1 LAGYN
6 IRPQSD
12 RARPDCGLEAESMS
26 RQGIILSLALSIL
39 PTAAGATENLLDSQS
54 PYWEAGPRDTKLSQ
68 ACSLG
73 RFNERQMGRYVVRL
87 HAKTGGGAA
96 VLGVAKG
103 TGLNLW
109 DPDKL
114 AVVSEDYMFRQ
125 DGTSACEVFVGGRK
139 TLLPGQTPPGQPP
152 AGQTPTTPS
161 TPTPP
166 IPPPATPTPAQP
178 TVPGASP
185 KNGPPT

>member
-1 LAGYN
+1 
-6 IRPQSD
+6 
-12 RARPDCGLEAESMS
+12 MS
-26 RQGIILSLALSIL
+26 RQGTALLLALLVL
-39 PTAAGATENLLDSQS
+39 PAAATATENLLDSQS
-54 PYWEAGPRDTKLSQ
+54 PYWEAGPRDPKLSQ

-73 RFNERQMGRYVVRL
+73 RFNERQMGRYIVRL

-114 AVVSEDYMFRQ
+114 AVVSEDYLFRQ

-139 TLLPGQTPPGQPP
+139 NVLPGQTPP
-152 AGQTPTTPS
+152 ATP

-166 IPPPATPTPAQP
+166 APPPSPPAPAQP

>member
-1 LAGYN
+1 
-6 IRPQSD
+6 
-12 RARPDCGLEAESMS
+12 MS
-26 RQGIILSLALSIL
+26 RQGTAFLLALLVL
-39 PTAAGATENLLDSQS
+39 PTAAMATENLLDSQS
-54 PYWEAGPRDTKLSQ
+54 PYWEAGPRDQKLSQ

-73 RFNERQMGRYVVRL
+73 RFNEQQIGRYVVRL
-87 HAKTGGGAA
+87 HAKSGGAA

-103 TGLNLW
+103 TGLNLY

-114 AVVSEDYMFRQ
+114 AVVTEDYMFRQ

-139 TLLPGQTPPGQPP
+139 AFLSEKTPP
-152 AGQTPTTPS
+152 AINSPTTP
-161 TPTPP
+161 PVPP
-166 IPPPATPTPAQP
+166 PGTQAPATPAPAQP

>member
-1 LAGYN
+1 
-6 IRPQSD
+6 
-12 RARPDCGLEAESMS
+12 MS
-26 RQGIILSLALSIL
+26 RQGTALFLVLLAL
-39 PTAAGATENLLDSQS
+39 PTAAMATEKLLDSQA
-54 PYWEAGPRDTKLSQ
+54 PYWEAGARDQKLSQ

-73 RFNERQMGRYVVRL
+73 RFNERQMGRYIVRL
-87 HAKTGGGAA
+87 HAKSGGAA

-103 TGLNLW
+103 NGINLY

-114 AVVSEDYMFRQ
+114 AVVTEDYMFRQ

-139 TLLPGQTPPGQPP
+139 LIPPGATPP
-152 AGQTPTTPS
+152 AKNS
-161 TPTPP
+161 
-166 IPPPATPTPAQP
+166 PATPPAPAPATPAPAAPAPAQP

>member
-1 LAGYN
+1 
-6 IRPQSD
+6 
-12 RARPDCGLEAESMS
+12 
-26 RQGIILSLALSIL
+26 LALLVL
-39 PTAAGATENLLDSQS
+39 PTAAMATENLLDSQS
-54 PYWEAGPRDTKLSQ
+54 PYWEAGPRDQKLSR

-109 DPDKL
+109 DPDRL
-114 AVVSEDYMFRQ
+114 AVVSEDYLFRQ

-139 TLLPGQTPPGQPP
+139 IILPGQTPP
-152 AGQTPTTPS
+152 ATPTP

-166 IPPPATPTPAQP
+166 AQPPATPAPAQP

>member
-1 LAGYN
+1 
-6 IRPQSD
+6 
-12 RARPDCGLEAESMS
+12 
-26 RQGIILSLALSIL
+26 LALLLL
-39 PTAAGATENLLDSQS
+39 PTAALATENLLDSQS
-54 PYWEAGPRDTKLSQ
+54 PYWEAGPRDKQLSQ

-87 HAKTGGGAA
+87 HARTGGGAA

-103 TGLNLW
+103 TGVNLW
-109 DPDKL
+109 DPDRL
-114 AVVSEDYMFRQ
+114 AVTTEDYLFRQ

-139 TLLPGQTPPGQPP
+139 TLLPGQTPPAKPAPP
-152 AGQTPTTPS
+152 PPP
-161 TPTPP
+161 PTPP
-166 IPPPATPTPAQP
+166 APAQP

>member
-1 LAGYN
+1 
-6 IRPQSD
+6 
-12 RARPDCGLEAESMS
+12 MS
-26 RQGIILSLALSIL
+26 RQGTALLLALLAL
-39 PTAAGATENLLDSQS
+39 PTAAMATENMLDSQS
-54 PYWEAGPRDTKLSQ
+54 PYWEAGPRDPKLSQ

-87 HAKTGGGAA
+87 HAKAGGAA

-114 AVVSEDYMFRQ
+114 AVATEDYMFRL
-125 DGTSACEVFVGGRK
+125 DGTSACQVFVGGRK
-139 TLLPGQTPPGQPP
+139 VPLPGQTRPGSPAQPP
-152 AGQTPTTPS
+152 A
-161 TPTPP
+161 
-166 IPPPATPTPAQP
+166 PATPAAPPVPPQP

-185 KNGPPT
+185 QNGPPT

>member
-1 LAGYN
+1 
-6 IRPQSD
+6 
-12 RARPDCGLEAESMS
+12 MS

-39 PTAAGATENLLDSQS
+39 PAAAGATENLLDSQS
-54 PYWEAGPRDTKLSQ
+54 PFWEAGERDTKLSQ

-73 RFNERQMGRYVVRL
+73 RFNERQMGRYIVRL
-87 HAKTGGGAA
+87 HAKTDGGAA

-114 AVVSEDYMFRQ
+114 AVVSEDYLFRQ
-125 DGTSACEVFVGGRK
+125 DGTSACQVFVGGRK

-152 AGQTPTTPS
+152 AGQPSTTPPAS
-161 TPTPP
+161 TPPTPP
-166 IPPPATPTPAQP
+166 PAAATPPTPPPATTPPPAQP
-178 TVPGASP
+178 SVPGASP

>member
-1 LAGYN
+1 
-6 IRPQSD
+6 
-12 RARPDCGLEAESMS
+12 MS
-26 RQGIILSLALSIL
+26 RQGTALLLALLVL
-39 PTAAGATENLLDSQS
+39 PTAALATENLLDSQS
-54 PYWEAGPRDTKLSQ
+54 PYWEAGPRDQKLSQ

-73 RFNERQMGRYVVRL
+73 HFNERQVGRDVVRL
-87 HAKTGGGAA
+87 HAKSGGAA

-103 TGLNLW
+103 TGLNLY

-114 AVVSEDYMFRQ
+114 AVVTEDYMFRQ

-139 TLLPGQTPPGQPP
+139 LVPPGTTPPAKNAPPTPP
-152 AGQTPTTPS
+152 APAPN
-161 TPTPP
+161 TPTP
-166 IPPPATPTPAQP
+166 APAQP